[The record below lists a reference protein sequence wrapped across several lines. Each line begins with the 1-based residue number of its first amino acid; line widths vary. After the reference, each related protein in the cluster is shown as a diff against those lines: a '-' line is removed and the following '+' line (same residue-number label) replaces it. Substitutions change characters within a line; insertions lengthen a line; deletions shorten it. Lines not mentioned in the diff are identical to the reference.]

1 MKVRSETP
9 MELVIGEN
17 TTWFSYP
24 FLAVAVALSYWV
36 WRSGHTWL
44 GYIPGGVFLVLG
56 LGCLFEN
63 EVIFDGVRR
72 QMRRAQRRLFLV
84 SSKTIAFDDIRGVLM
99 ESDER
104 DEQLFYRLTL
114 LTTNGPAPIS
124 DSFNASERLHID
136 LRKKILS
143 FLHMEGGDTDGVL
156 DEASIRLLLSQ
167 GRKAEAIQLLR
178 STKNIRAAAAR
189 QQVEAVEARVAAK

>member
-1 MKVRSETP
+1 
-9 MELVIGEN
+9 MELVLGEN

-24 FLAVAVALSYWV
+24 FLAVAVALFYWV

-44 GYIPGGVFLVLG
+44 GYIPGGIFLAMA

-63 EVIFDGVRR
+63 EVTFDGVRR
-72 QMRRAQRRLFLV
+72 QMRRTQRRLIWV
-84 SSKTIAFDDIRGVLM
+84 SSRTIAFDDIRGVLL
-99 ESDER
+99 ESDDR
-104 DEQLFYRLTL
+104 DDQLFYRLTL

-143 FLHMEGGDTDGVL
+143 FLHMEAGNTDGVL
-156 DEASIRLLLSQ
+156 DEASIRLLLAQ
-167 GRKAEAIQLLR
+167 GKKAEAIQLLR
-178 STKNIRAAAAR
+178 STKNIRAAAAK
-189 QQVEAVEARVAAK
+189 QQVEAIEAQVAAN

>member
-1 MKVRSETP
+1 
-9 MELVIGEN
+9 MELVLGEN

-24 FLAVAVALSYWV
+24 FFAVAVALIYWV
-36 WRSGHTWL
+36 WRRGHTWL
-44 GYIPGGVFLVLG
+44 GYIPGGIFLAMA

-63 EVIFDGVRR
+63 EVTFDGVRR
-72 QMRRAQRRLFLV
+72 QVRRTQRRLVWV
-84 SSKTIAFDDIRGVLM
+84 SSKTIAFDDIRGVLV

-114 LTTNGPAPIS
+114 LTINGPAPIS

-136 LRKKILS
+136 LRKKILKY
-143 FLHMEGGDTDGVL
+143 LHMEAGNTDGVL
-156 DEASIRLLLSQ
+156 DEASIRLLLAQ

-178 STKNIRAAAAR
+178 STKNIRAAAAKL
-189 QQVEAVEARVAAK
+189 QVEAVEAQIAGN